1 MTYFNKRR
9 KFTPASNRKPFHH
22 SQEQIHESI
31 PQETATSEKTEISEP
46 VHETVKEVPVL
57 TKPKEAVTEKQES
70 RREKKTRR
78 ERRNEKYDAIAS
90 LPRVSVI
97 SMIFAPAYSMKKAA
111 ASDTPTLSIYTCL
124 FLQACKWLALSMFLS
139 LSLRKTGMLFADEML
154 FAVKLTCLGLIGEA
168 IVDLALWFIGFL
180 LNERTSFHQI
190 AAISARACLFEILLF
205 GLAAFLINP
214 MPNMASAVFVT
225 ALFLS
230 VCLKGYALDLAN
242 KVSKSVQLPV
252 AGVILFLYLFFLLH
266 EMPQFYQD
274 VVSALLRL
282 IDPSL

>member
-22 SQEQIHESI
+22 NQEQVRESISQEITI
-31 PQETATSEKTEISEP
+31 PEKAEISEP
-46 VHETVKEVPVL
+46 VHEPVKEVPVV
-57 TKPKEAVTEKQES
+57 TKPKEVVQIKETGKRKS
-70 RREKKTRR
+70 RA
-78 ERRNEKYDAIAS
+78 ERRNDKYDAIAS
-90 LPRVSVI
+90 LPRVSII

-111 ASDTPTLSIYTCL
+111 ASETPTLSIYTCL
-124 FLQACKWLALSMFLS
+124 FLQTCKWLALSMFLS

-168 IVDLALWFIGFL
+168 VVDLALWFIGFL
-180 LNERTSFHQI
+180 LNEKTSFHQI
-190 AAISARACLFEILLF
+190 AAISARACLFEMILF
-205 GLAAFLINP
+205 GIAAFLINP

-230 VCLKGYALDLAN
+230 ICLKGYALDLAN

-274 VVSALLRL
+274 VVFALLRL